1 MIKRQSVGIDP
12 KIVHDIQIFPVL
24 SNLLTRSCGQCTCW
38 VLPGQWLDLGNRLTC
53 MSSATNFIGGF
64 NDRLVMMSGDGGG
77 GDGGCYVDGG
87 VDDDDYDD
95 VLNLFFFHDGA
106 P

>member
-1 MIKRQSVGIDP
+1 
-12 KIVHDIQIFPVL
+12 
-24 SNLLTRSCGQCTCW
+24 
-38 VLPGQWLDLGNRLTC
+38 

-64 NDRLVMMSGDGGG
+64 NDRLVMMSGDGDG

-95 VLNLFFFHDGA
+95 VLNLFFFMAVLHDDI
-106 P
+106 

>member
-1 MIKRQSVGIDP
+1 M
-12 KIVHDIQIFPVL
+12 HDIQIFPVL

-53 MSSATNFIGGF
+53 ISSATNFIGGF
-64 NDRLVMMSGDGGG
+64 NDRLVMMSGGGG
-77 GDGGCYVDGG
+77 GDGDCYVDGG

-95 VLNLFFFHDGA
+95 VLNLFFFHGGA

>member
-1 MIKRQSVGIDP
+1 M
-12 KIVHDIQIFPVL
+12 HDIQIFPVL

-64 NDRLVMMSGDGGG
+64 NDRLVMMSGGGG

-95 VLNLFFFHDGA
+95 VLNLFFFHGGA